1 MPEERQAEGCSL
13 TKVAWQDLAEQKQ
26 NFTRQPCYLL
36 LLYLSSISA

>member
-26 NFTRQPCYLL
+26 NFTRQSYFLL
-36 LLYLSSISA
+36 LLCISSISA